1 MKKYVFIII
10 VLVACLDLKTHAKQ
24 LFKTATD
31 TSEKQLPDGLYYADV
46 SYYNYAS
53 YVSAEYNLKV
63 KVKDGMVIVIHLNN
77 GGAVH
82 YGVNNENYLYTGGKL
97 EANKDKKTGKLDYTT
112 QVSIS
117 NGQNISSYNINI
129 YKQTPDEAQ

>member
-1 MKKYVFIII
+1 MKKQVFIII
-10 VLVACLDLKTHAKQ
+10 VILAGFNLKTLAKQ
-24 LFKTATD
+24 LFKAAAD

-77 GGAVH
+77 GGVVH
-82 YGVNNENYLYTGGKL
+82 YGINNENYLYTGGKL
-97 EANKDKKTGKLDYTT
+97 EANRDKKTGKLDYNT

-117 NGQNISSYNINI
+117 NGRNISSYNINI
-129 YKQTPDEAQ
+129 SKHTPDETQ